1 MSLKEVKKKQVRIP
15 APRINFKNQG
25 IGKTFQPE
33 KINPIF
39 EVIEEEAWIKNYI
52 LKDERT

>member
-39 EVIEEEAWIKNYI
+39 EVIEEEA
-52 LKDERT
+52 